1 MPPYKPY
8 FDWCNINNK
17 LQNKTFKQKNAL
29 DLSSI
34 VTEQVH
40 RCVIQVKKAPNSKQ
54 RSFSFY
60 LQFI

>member
-17 LQNKTFKQKNAL
+17 LQNQTFNAL

-40 RCVIQVKKAPNSKQ
+40 RCVIQIKKAPNSK
-54 RSFSFY
+54 
-60 LQFI
+60 

>member
-17 LQNKTFKQKNAL
+17 LQNKTFKQTNTL

-40 RCVIQVKKAPNSKQ
+40 RCVIQIKKAPNSK
-54 RSFSFY
+54 
-60 LQFI
+60 